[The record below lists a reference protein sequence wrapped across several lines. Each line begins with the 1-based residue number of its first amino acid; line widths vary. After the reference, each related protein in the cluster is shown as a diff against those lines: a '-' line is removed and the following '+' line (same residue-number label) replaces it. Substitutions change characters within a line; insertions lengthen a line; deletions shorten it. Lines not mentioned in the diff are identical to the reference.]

1 MYTPQ
6 IIVLTFILL
15 IILHIRLPKSRLVN
29 IYLLCTWILLLLSI
43 YISFNEM
50 PVNIGLLL
58 VPLIY
63 TILSVYYVEIKNKVD
78 KRISIIIIILL
89 WFIYFSLLIKNKKNV
104 MKHTPFIAGNEI
116 PLNVLVNKRR
126 VKTTLCTNDR
136 VSEVKPVDT
145 ENLQFI
151 STVGNRLRTNIN
163 SELNQDEYDKLLSI
177 FSKTEPAIKTEIK
190 EIFDINNLN
199 KGHQTDVFLDK
210 YKY

>member
-1 MYTPQ
+1 
-6 IIVLTFILL
+6 
-15 IILHIRLPKSRLVN
+15 
-29 IYLLCTWILLLLSI
+29 
-43 YISFNEM
+43 
-50 PVNIGLLL
+50 
-58 VPLIY
+58 
-63 TILSVYYVEIKNKVD
+63 
-78 KRISIIIIILL
+78 
-89 WFIYFSLLIKNKKNV
+89 

-177 FSKTEPAIKTEIK
+177 FSKTEPAIKSEIK